1 MDNDDGDRSFFVIV
15 VVALMAVILLF
26 VPLLAWMYIDIKMM
40 EIRVNKALAKI
51 ESKWSTCFYYY
62 CWRAVAIP
70 TGIIAKT
77 LIISA
82 PLNAKSLDVNLTKP
96 AQNIL

>member
-15 VVALMAVILLF
+15 VVVLMTVILLF

-51 ESKWSTCFYYY
+51 ESK
-62 CWRAVAIP
+62 
-70 TGIIAKT
+70 
-77 LIISA
+77 
-82 PLNAKSLDVNLTKP
+82 
-96 AQNIL
+96 